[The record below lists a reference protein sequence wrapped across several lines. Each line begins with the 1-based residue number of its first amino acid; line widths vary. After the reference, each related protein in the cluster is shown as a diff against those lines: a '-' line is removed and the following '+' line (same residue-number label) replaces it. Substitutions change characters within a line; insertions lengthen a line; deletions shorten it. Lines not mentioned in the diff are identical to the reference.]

1 MPAEPIQM
9 TILKAI
15 RTSLGGIVAGAQYF
29 NTITENQVYIGRAQ
43 FDDSDPLPLIS
54 ILEVPIP
61 PEQMPMSRGGAV
73 ILAGKWELFVQ
84 GFVKDGAKSERFL
97 TQAAYELKQDVVT
110 RLLEERRKL
119 DVVGQ
124 PQGLFGVRNIED
136 IQVGR
141 GVVRPD
147 DERSGVC
154 FFWTP
159 LTINLVG
166 G

>member
-1 MPAEPIQM
+1 MPTEPVQI
-9 TILKAI
+9 TILENI
-15 RTSLGGIVAGAQYF
+15 RTALTEIVAGADYF
-29 NTITENQVYIGRAQ
+29 NTLTADQVHVGRAK
-43 FDDSDPLPLIS
+43 FDETDTLPFVS
-54 ILEVPIP
+54 ILEAPIP
-61 PEQMPMSRGGAV
+61 PEQMKTSKGGA

-84 GFVKDGAKSERFL
+84 GFVKDGAKSEKFL
-97 TQAAYELKQDVVT
+97 TKDAYRLKQDVVT
-110 RLLEERRKL
+110 RLLQEREKL
-119 DVVGQ
+119 NVVGM
-124 PQGLFGVRNIED
+124 PQKLFDVGNIED
-136 IQVGR
+136 IDVGR